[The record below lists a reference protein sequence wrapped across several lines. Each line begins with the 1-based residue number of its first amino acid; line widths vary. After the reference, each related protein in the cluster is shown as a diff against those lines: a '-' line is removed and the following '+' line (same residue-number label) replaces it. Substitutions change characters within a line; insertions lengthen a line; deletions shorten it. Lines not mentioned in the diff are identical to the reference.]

1 MTLQQQLEAGAS
13 TLGLALEGEHQAK
26 LMQYLGLIQKWNRV
40 HNLTALRDP
49 QTMLTHHLLDS
60 LTVLP
65 YVRVNRLLDV
75 GSGAGLP
82 GIPLAIAHPDWEIT
96 LSDSSHKKSSFQQQ
110 AVIELG
116 LSNVRV
122 ISGRVEDIQPGQKFD
137 GVISRAFSEIADF
150 IACTHHLLATG
161 GRWYAMK
168 GVRPDEELAQL
179 PAGVEVERV
188 VPLTVPGLDARR
200 HLIILKAV

>member
-1 MTLQQQLEAGAS
+1 MTAYQQLEAGARS
-13 TLGLALEGEHQAK
+13 LGVALDEMQ
-26 LMQYLGLIQKWNRV
+26 LTRLLQYLGLIQKWNRV

-49 QTMLTHHLLDS
+49 EKMLTHHLLDS
-60 LTVLP
+60 LVVLP
-65 YVRVNRLLDV
+65 HLGTDCLLDV

-82 GIPLAIAHPDWEIT
+82 GIPLAIARPDWAIT
-96 LSDSSHKKSSFQQQ
+96 LSDSNQKKSSFQLQ

-122 ISGRVEDIQPGQKFD
+122 VSGRVEEIQSEQKFE

-150 IACTHHLLATG
+150 VACSARVLTVG

-168 GVRPDEELAQL
+168 GTYPQAELERL
-179 PAGVEVERV
+179 PAGVEVERITSLV
-188 VPLTVPGLDARR
+188 VPGLDAQR
-200 HLIILKAV
+200 HLITLKAV

>member
-1 MTLQQQLEAGAS
+1 MTPHQQLEAGVS
-13 TLGLALEGEHQAK
+13 SLGLALDAGQLDK

-49 QTMLTHHLLDS
+49 QIMLTHHLLDS
-60 LTVLP
+60 LAVLP
-65 YVRVNRLLDV
+65 HVRIKRLLDV

-82 GIPLAIAHPDWEIT
+82 GIPLAVACPDWGVT
-96 LSDSSHKKSSFQQQ
+96 LSDSNHKKSSFQQQ
-110 AVIELG
+110 AMIEMG

-122 ISGRVEDIQPGQKFD
+122 VPGRVEDIKPGQKFD

-150 IACTHHLLATG
+150 IACSRHLLATG
-161 GRWYAMK
+161 GSWYAMK
-168 GVRPDEELAQL
+168 GARPDEELAQL
-179 PAGVEVERV
+179 PAGIEVEQV
-188 VPLTVPGLDARR
+188 VPLAVPGLDAQR

>member
-1 MTLQQQLEAGAS
+1 MTPHQQLEAGAS
-13 TLGLALEGEHQAK
+13 SLGLALDGKQLVR

-49 QTMLTHHLLDS
+49 QKILTHHLLDS
-60 LTVLP
+60 LAVLP
-65 YVRVNRLLDV
+65 HVRVNRLLDV

-82 GIPLAIAHPDWEIT
+82 GIPLAIARPDWEIT
-96 LSDSSHKKSSFQQQ
+96 LSDSNHKKSSFQQQ

-122 ISGRVEDIQPGQKFD
+122 ASGRVEEIKSGQKFD
-137 GVISRAFSEIADF
+137 GVISRAFAGVGEF
-150 IACTHHLLATG
+150 IACTHLLLATA

-188 VPLTVPGLDARR
+188 VPLTVPGLDAQR

>member
-1 MTLQQQLEAGAS
+1 MTPQQQLEAG
-13 TLGLALEGEHQAK
+13 TKILGLALGEEQLAG
-26 LMQYLGLIQKWNRV
+26 LMQYLALIQKWNRV
-40 HNLTALRDP
+40 HNLTALRDSEK
-49 QTMLTHHLLDS
+49 MLTHHLLDS
-60 LTVLP
+60 LSVLP
-65 YVRVNRLLDV
+65 HVRASRLLDV

-82 GIPLAIAHPDWEIT
+82 GIPLAIARPDWEIT
-96 LSDSSHKKSSFQQQ
+96 LSESNHKKASFQQQ

-122 ISGRVEDIQPGQKFD
+122 AAGRVEEIQPGQRFD
-137 GVISRAFSEIADF
+137 DVISRAFSAIADF
-150 IACTHHLLATG
+150 IACSQHLLATD

-168 GVRPDEELAQL
+168 GMRPDEELGHL

-188 VPLTVPGLDARR
+188 VPLAVPGLDAQR

>member
-1 MTLQQQLEAGAS
+1 MTPHQQLEAGANA
-13 TLGLALEGEHQAK
+13 LGLALDAGQQAK
-26 LMQYLGLIQKWNRV
+26 LMQYLGLIQKWNHV

-49 QTMLTHHLLDS
+49 QKMLTHHLLDS

-65 YVRVNRLLDV
+65 HVCVSRLLDV

-82 GIPLAIAHPDWEIT
+82 GIPLAIARPDWEIT
-96 LSDSSHKKSSFQQQ
+96 LSDSNHKKSSFQQQ

-122 ISGRVEDIQPGQKFD
+122 IPGRAEDIQPGQKFE
-137 GVISRAFSEIADF
+137 GAISRAFSEIANF
-150 IACTHHLLATG
+150 IACTRHLLATS

-168 GVRPDEELAQL
+168 GVRPDKELAQL
-179 PAGVEVERV
+179 PDGVEVERV
-188 VPLTVPGLDARR
+188 VPLAVPGLDAQR

>member
-1 MTLQQQLEAGAS
+1 MTPHQQLEAGAS
-13 TLGLALEGEHQAK
+13 LLGLALDAGQLDK

-49 QTMLTHHLLDS
+49 QIMLTHHLLDS
-60 LTVLP
+60 LAVLP
-65 YVRVNRLLDV
+65 HVHINRLLDV

-82 GIPLAIAHPDWEIT
+82 GIPLAVARPDWGVT
-96 LSDSSHKKSSFQQQ
+96 LSDSNHKKSSFQQQ
-110 AVIELG
+110 AMIEMG

-122 ISGRVEDIQPGQKFD
+122 APGRVEDIKPGQKFD

-150 IACTHHLLATG
+150 VSCSHHLLATG

-168 GVRPDEELAQL
+168 GACPDEELAQL
-179 PAGVEVERV
+179 PAGIEVERV
-188 VPLTVPGLDARR
+188 VPLAVPGLDAQR

>member
-1 MTLQQQLEAGAS
+1 MTAQQQLEAGARA
-13 TLGLALEGEHQAK
+13 LGLALEEDQLAK

-49 QTMLTHHLLDS
+49 EKMLTHHLLDS
-60 LTVLP
+60 LAVLP
-65 YVRVNRLLDV
+65 HIHGNRLLDV

-82 GIPLAIAHPDWEIT
+82 GIPLAIARPDWEIT
-96 LSDSSHKKSSFQQQ
+96 LSDSNHKKSSFQQQ

-116 LSNVRV
+116 LGNVRV
-122 ISGRVEDIQPGQKFD
+122 IPGRVEDIQPAQKFD

-150 IACTHHLLATG
+150 IACTHHLLTAG
-161 GRWYAMK
+161 GCWYAMK

-188 VPLTVPGLDARR
+188 VPLDVPGLDAKR